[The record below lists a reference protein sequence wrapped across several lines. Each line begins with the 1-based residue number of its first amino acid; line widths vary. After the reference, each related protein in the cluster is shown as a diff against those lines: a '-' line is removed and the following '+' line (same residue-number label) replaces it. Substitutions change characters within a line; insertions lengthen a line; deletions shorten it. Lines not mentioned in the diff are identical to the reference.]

1 MLLALLQLF
10 VPLANNKTVIYYLK
24 LDLHFLNVNDV
35 YAHYNHKLTVLYR
48 RMCQSLIIKVY
59 NPI

>member
-10 VPLANNKTVIYYLK
+10 VPLAINKTVVYNLK

-35 YAHYNHKLTVLYR
+35 YAHYNYKLTVL
-48 RMCQSLIIKVY
+48 
-59 NPI
+59 